1 MTPNNENCIRVKR
14 KTGKPKLVVLCI
26 LVAASGIEVK
36 TNTFLAIIDQIAHN
50 FGIGLI
56 ADRLDFEYNPD
67 HLFYNIHPSLM
78 FTKFIIQRNGQ
89 KKRIGQ
95 DMIFSSFL
103 VNATASALSVTQQL
117 LDRIY

>member
-1 MTPNNENCIRVKR
+1 MKIALESREKLAD
-14 KTGKPKLVVLCI
+14 PKLVVLCI
-26 LVAASGIEVK
+26 LVAESGIEAN
-36 TNTFLAIIDQIAHN
+36 TNTFLAITDQVAHN
-50 FGIGLI
+50 FGVCLI

-67 HLFYNIHPSLM
+67 LLFYNIHPSLM
-78 FTKFIIQRNGQ
+78 FTRFMIQRNGQ

-103 VNATASALSVTQQL
+103 VKATTSAFSVTQQL